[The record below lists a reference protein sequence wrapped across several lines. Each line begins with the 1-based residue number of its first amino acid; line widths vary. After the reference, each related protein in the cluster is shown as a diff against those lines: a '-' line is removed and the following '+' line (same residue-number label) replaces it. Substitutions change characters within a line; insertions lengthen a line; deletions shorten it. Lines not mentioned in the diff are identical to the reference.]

1 MSDVRGRVIK
11 TIELPNETS
20 YELDLLQERAG
31 IYWIEIY
38 NGDQR
43 IQVLKALKI

>member
-1 MSDVRGRVIK
+1 MRDLHGRVIK
-11 TIELPNETS
+11 AIELTNETS
-20 YELDLLQERAG
+20 YELDLLQERSG

-38 NGDQR
+38 QGNQR